1 MLERIVLAYDF
12 SEACDDALAWTVDL
26 ARAVHGRVHLVH
38 VTGVESD
45 DDDPGLNALRREL
58 AVAADEAGPEVVSH
72 VIARGD
78 TARSLVHYAE
88 EINADA
94 MVLATRGGGGVARLL
109 LGSVA
114 DEVIRTAPC
123 PVITLRADED

>member
-26 ARAVHGRVHLVH
+26 ARALKGRVHLVH
-38 VTGVESD
+38 VTGAAD
-45 DDDPGLNALRREL
+45 DDDPTLNALRKDL
-58 AVAADEAGPEVVSH
+58 ALAADEAGPEVVSH
-72 VIARGD
+72 VLASDDVAVALARF
-78 TARSLVHYAE
+78 AE

-94 MVLATRGGGGVARLL
+94 LVLATRGGGGVARLL

-114 DEVIRTAPC
+114 DAVIRSAPC